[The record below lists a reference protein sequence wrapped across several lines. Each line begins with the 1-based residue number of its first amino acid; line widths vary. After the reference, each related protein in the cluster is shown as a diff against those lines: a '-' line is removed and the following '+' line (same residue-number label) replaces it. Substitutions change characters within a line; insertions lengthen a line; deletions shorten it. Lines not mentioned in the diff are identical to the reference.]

1 MRSLLLSLFLSIFFL
16 PLWADEVPQDA
27 ARSIAAN
34 FYRIQQGQAPDF
46 LTLVQADEY
55 DDRAVFYVYQINAA
69 DGFVI
74 VSGDDQVFPILGYSL
89 KGQYVVDDQAPQV
102 SSWLE
107 KYHNEIVYIINEDA
121 PATPE
126 ISEAWTK
133 FRSLTTPSN
142 VLRNTVGPLLQV
154 GWDQAPYY
162 NADCPFNNQYNER
175 TVTGCVATAM
185 AMVMKYWSYPA
196 QGSGFHSYDTQTY
209 GTLSA
214 NFGSSNYNWA
224 AMPNQI
230 SGPNTEIA
238 KLMSD
243 CGVSVEMTYGVGQT
257 GGSSAYVVSVASPI
271 QHCAEYAYK
280 TYFGYD
286 ASTLIGV
293 MRQTQTDQQWIAT
306 LKGELDAGRVMQYA
320 GIGSGGGHTWVC
332 DGYDD
337 NNFFHMN
344 WGWSN
349 QNNGFFNLDALNP
362 SSLGTG
368 GGDGGFNSNQ
378 QVVKGIK
385 PPGGTTPPPPASLS
399 ITSGISINPGFQID
413 FNSAF
418 DVYATIGNT
427 GSTSIT
433 ADFAAALVT
442 TDGYLV
448 DFVQTFTNQTIAAG
462 TSVNATFST
471 TGLLATPGN
480 YLVAVVFK
488 QGAGNWQLIDA
499 GSGAINPYPVTIL
512 GPYNYIQLY
521 SNMTLNPT
529 QFVSGQ
535 AASVNV
541 NLINEGFN
549 DWYGVYACALYDL
562 EGNYVTTIGS
572 LNENNGLPY
581 GYSYLSPYLTFS
593 TTNLAVDPGTYILAM
608 LGEET
613 GTGQYYLL
621 GGSYYTNPI
630 TITIVA
636 PPLSPDQ
643 YENNN
648 TTGSAFPFTPTF
660 SGSST
665 SVLTTGSNFHLGS
678 DIDYYEMSFPAGYNY
693 LITPRLHDSYNS
705 GNGNTYTVDGVF
717 SYDAGS
723 GSSPAIDDIAPEA
736 ISLSN
741 GGYVQFK
748 VSPYFSGNTGSYLLD
763 VQISRSIVGIE
774 DASTSEFQVYPN
786 PAKDFVW
793 VSLPGGMKDGKIE
806 LMNELGQLVKS
817 EKVNGSSS
825 SVQIN
830 TSSIDAGIYLVRYTN
845 DKQTIT
851 RKLSIH
857 K

>member
-1 MRSLLLSLFLSIFFL
+1 MRSLLLALFLSIFFL

-27 ARSIAAN
+27 ARAIAAN

-55 DDRAVFYVYQINAA
+55 DDRAVFYIYQINAS

-74 VSGDDQVFPILGYSL
+74 VSGDDQVYPILGYSL

-102 SSWLE
+102 TTWLE

-121 PATPE
+121 PATSQ
-126 ISEAWTK
+126 ISTAWTK
-133 FRSLTTPSN
+133 FRNAETPSN

-154 GWDQAPYY
+154 GWDQAPNY
-162 NADCPFNNQYNER
+162 NAQCPFNTQYNDR

-196 QGSGFHSYDTQTY
+196 QGSGFHSYDTQAY

-214 NFGSSNYNWA
+214 NFGSATYNWA

-230 SGPNTEIA
+230 SSANAEIA
-238 KLMSD
+238 QLMYH

-257 GGSSAYVVSVASPI
+257 GGSSAYVVAAASPV

-286 ASTLIGV
+286 ASTLVGV
-293 MRQTQTDQQWIAT
+293 MRQTQTDQQWIAMM
-306 LKGELDAGRVMQYA
+306 KAELDAGRVMQYA

-362 SSLGTG
+362 TSLGTG

-378 QVVKGIK
+378 QVIKGIK
-385 PPGGTTPPPPASLS
+385 PPGGTTPPAPAALS
-399 ITSGISINPGFQID
+399 ITSGISLNPGFQLD

-418 DVYATIGNT
+418 DVYATVSNT
-427 GSTSIT
+427 GSTSLT
-433 ADFAAALVT
+433 ADFAAAVVT

-471 TGLLATPGN
+471 TGILATPGD
-480 YLVAVVFK
+480 YLVAIVFK
-488 QGAGNWQLIDA
+488 QGSGNWQLIDA
-499 GSGAINPYPVTIL
+499 GTGAYNPVPVTIL

-521 SNMTLNPT
+521 SNMTLSPT

-541 NLINEGFN
+541 NLINEGLN
-549 DWYGVYACALYDL
+549 DWLGTYACALYDL
-562 EGNYVTTIGS
+562 EGTYVTTIGT
-572 LNENNGLPY
+572 LNETQGLPY

-593 TTNLAVDPGTYILAM
+593 TANLNVNPGTYILAM
-608 LGEET
+608 MGEES
-613 GTGQYYLL
+613 GSGQYYLL
-621 GGSYYTNPI
+621 GGSYFTNPI
-630 TITIVA
+630 TITVVA

-643 YENNN
+643 YENNDAA
-648 TTGSAFPFTPTF
+648 GSPYVFTPTF
-660 SGSST
+660 SGSNS

-678 DIDYYEMSFPAGYNY
+678 DIDYYGVSFPSGFNY
-693 LITPRLHDSYNS
+693 VITPRIHDSYNS
-705 GNGNTYTVDGVF
+705 GNGNTYTVDAVF
-717 SYDAGS
+717 SYDDGS

-736 ISLSN
+736 ILLNN
-741 GGYVQFK
+741 GGNVLFK
-748 VSPYFSGNTGSYLLD
+748 VSPYFTGNTGSYLLD
-763 VQISRSIVGIE
+763 IQVSRSILGIDE
-774 DASTSEFQVYPN
+774 AKESNLKVYPN
-786 PAKDFVW
+786 PAKDYLW
-793 VSLPGGMKDGKIE
+793 ISNSAGLENGRID
-806 LMNELGQLVKS
+806 LMNELGQVVKS
-817 EKVNGSSS
+817 EKVTGKPNQFQLHTNGL
-825 SVQIN
+825 
-830 TSSIDAGIYLVRYTN
+830 DAGIYMLRYMN
-845 DKQTIT
+845 EKQTFT
-851 RKLSIH
+851 RTISIQ